1 MLIKELTAAR
11 CGKPFDHLGLIKN
24 PEGAGLLLRAWLP
37 GAKAVEVRE
46 LGSGKVLAAS
56 MSCIDKNGL
65 FEQPF
70 SSRKKPFSYTL
81 HITYPDS
88 TLDLIDPYQFKDEA
102 YAGLAEMTLQ
112 ASNLYR
118 TLGSHLVET
127 EVAGEKISGVR
138 FAVYAPSATAV
149 SLIGDFNFWDGRRH
163 PMQRSLCGHWVLFV
177 PGLKEGERYKYE
189 LKDPLGNRLPHKADP
204 VGFYS
209 EQYPSFASVVYD
221 QSQYQWSDDEWR
233 KSQLN
238 DKLEQPLSIYE
249 LHLASWR
256 RHEDGSS
263 LSYRELAEDLITYVK
278 DMGYT
283 HIELMPVSEH
293 PFSGSWGYQPVGMF
307 APTSRFGTAD
317 DFKYFVD
324 QCHQAGIGVILDW
337 VPAHFPSDSHGL
349 ARFDGTPLYEY
360 EDPRRGWHPDWNSY
374 IYDFGRD
381 HVRQFLVAS
390 ALYWLEYF
398 HIDGLRVDAVASML
412 YWDYSRKAGEW
423 VPNIHGGNHNYEAI
437 SLLRWFNEEVYKNYP
452 HAMTIAEEST
462 AFAGVSR
469 PTFTGGLGFGFKWN
483 MGWMHDSLEYMK
495 RDPVH
500 RKYHHSEM
508 SFSMVYH
515 YDENFILS
523 LSHDEVVH
531 GKHSM
536 LYKMPGDEWQQAA
549 NLRAYM
555 GFMYAHPGKK
565 LNFMGTEF
573 AQSTEWNH
581 DAQLQWWLLQ
591 FDKHKGQQSLIRDL
605 NHLYSNESA
614 MYEADYIRGGFMWLD
629 HGDAERSVYAM
640 LRRNKAGDQSILSV
654 SSLTPSPVPA
664 YRLGVPEAGTYK
676 VVLNTDSSYYW
687 GSDYDMGGLTFHSE
701 ETAIHGQS
709 HSIVINLPP
718 LSTVFIKRVGD

>member
-1 MLIKELTAAR
+1 MLIKELTGAR
-11 CGKPFDHLGLIKN
+11 CGQPFEHLGLVAN
-24 PEGAGLLLRAWLP
+24 PDGGGLVLRAWLP
-37 GAKAVEVRE
+37 GAHSVDIKE
-46 LGSGKVLAAS
+46 LGSDKVIATMTCA
-56 MSCIDKNGL
+56 DKLGL
-65 FEQPF
+65 FEAHF
-70 SSRKKPFSYTL
+70 LRRKKHFSYSL
-81 HITYPDS
+81 QVQYPDTS
-88 TLDLIDPYQFKDEA
+88 ALVIDPYQFHDEA
-102 YAGLAEMTLQ
+102 YAGLAELKHQ
-112 ASNLYR
+112 AANVYK
-118 TLGSHLVET
+118 TLGAQLVET
-127 EVAGEKISGVR
+127 DVDGIKVSGVR
-138 FAVYAPSATAV
+138 FAVYAPSATSV

-177 PGLKEGERYKYE
+177 PGLQAGDHYKFE
-189 LKDPLGNRLPHKADP
+189 LKDPMGNRLPHKADP
-204 VGFYS
+204 VGFYA
-209 EQYPSFASVVYD
+209 EQYPSFSSVVYD
-221 QSQYQWSDDEWR
+221 HTQYQWHDADWQA
-233 KSQLN
+233 SQLN

-249 LHLASWR
+249 LHFASWK

-263 LSYRELAEDLITYVK
+263 LSYREMAAELIPYIQE
-278 DMGYT
+278 MGYT
-283 HIELMPVSEH
+283 HIELMPISEH

-324 QCHQAGIGVILDW
+324 QCHLAGIGVILDW

-381 HVRQFLVAS
+381 NVRQFLVAS
-390 ALYWLEYF
+390 ALYWLDHF

-423 VPNIHGGNHNYEAI
+423 VPNIDGGNHNYEAI

-469 PTFTGGLGFGFKWN
+469 PTFTGGLGFGFKWD

-495 RDPVH
+495 KDPIH
-500 RKYHHSEM
+500 RKYHHNDM
-508 SFSMVYH
+508 TFSMVYH

-531 GKHSM
+531 GKHSLM
-536 LYKMPGDEWQQAA
+536 YKMPGDEWQQAA

-565 LNFMGTEF
+565 LNFMGTEI

-581 DAQLQWWLLQ
+581 DAQLQWWLLK
-591 FDKHKGQQSLIRDL
+591 FDKHNGQKCVIRDL
-605 NHLYSNESA
+605 NHLYRNEPA
-614 MYEADYIRGGFMWLD
+614 LFDADYDRNGFVWLD
-629 HGDAERSVYAM
+629 HSDYERSVYAM
-640 LRRNKAGDQSILSV
+640 LRRNKAGDRTILTV
-654 SSLTPSPVPA
+654 GNFTPTPVEG
-664 YRLGVPEAGTYK
+664 YRLGVPEAGTYQ

-687 GSDYDMGGLTFHSE
+687 GSDYDMGGLSFQSE
-701 ETAIHGQS
+701 TIATHGQAQ
-709 HSIVINLPP
+709 SILINLPP
-718 LSTVFIKRVGD
+718 LATVFIKRVGD

>member
-605 NHLYSNESA
+605 NHLYRNESA

-629 HGDAERSVYAM
+629 HGDAERSVYSM

-654 SSLTPSPVPA
+654 SSLTPTPVPA